1 MRNGTRLEERS
12 PMRQTLIKAPLFRAA
27 LLRAL
32 IIPAGACM
40 AQEDKAAAHEQAVP
54 AADSVLAAALAA
66 PTRPPA
72 NVARDKYR
80 HPTET
85 LAFFGVDPGDTRAKR
100 LPGGGGCPDVRARPQ
115 SVDRK

>member
-27 LLRAL
+27 LLSAL

-54 AADSVLAAALAA
+54 AADSVLAAALAP
-66 PTRPPA
+66 PTRTPA
-72 NVARDKYR
+72 TVAPDQSRP
-80 HPTET
+80 PTEPH
-85 LAFFGVDPGDTRAKR
+85 ASFGVAPRHTGVG
-100 LPGGGGCPDVRARPQ
+100 LWPARGWA
-115 SVDRK
+115 